1 LEQETRRESA
11 VLEPPGH
18 AGVPHR
24 FTVERQ
30 MNSPAAAI
38 YRAWTEEFD
47 SWFAT
52 PGHLSMRPQAG
63 TAWYFEVVHDGIRR
77 PHYGR
82 FLVLEPGRLV
92 ETTWLTG
99 KGGTEG
105 AETVVRVEL
114 ASNETGTHLRLS
126 HGGFGDHEAAR
137 RHADSWPA
145 ILEHLDE
152 SLSRR
157 ADPDPTAHH

>member
-1 LEQETRRESA
+1 VEQEVQQKDV
-11 VLEPPGH
+11 VLAPPFH
-18 AGVPHR
+18 AGLPHR

-30 MNSPAAAI
+30 MTSQAVDI

-52 PGHLSMRPQAG
+52 PGAVSMRARVG
-63 TAWYFEVVHDGIRR
+63 AAWYFEVVHGGMRR

-82 FLVLEPGRLV
+82 FLTLEYGRLV

-99 KGGTEG
+99 KDGTEG

-114 ASNETGTHLRLS
+114 TPKGTGTYLGLS
-126 HGGFGDHEAAR
+126 HGGFDDQEAAR

-152 SLSRR
+152 SLARTVG
-157 ADPDPTAHH
+157 A

>member
-1 LEQETRRESA
+1 VRKGPEVDQEIRRKEV
-11 VLEPPGH
+11 VLAPPSH
-18 AGVPHR
+18 AGLPYR

-30 MNSPAAAI
+30 MTSQAVAI

-52 PGHLSMRPQAG
+52 PGAVSMQARVG
-63 TAWYFEVVHDGIRR
+63 TAWFFEVVHGGTRR

-82 FLVLEPGRLV
+82 FLTLEFGRLV

-99 KGGTEG
+99 RDGTEG

-114 ASNETGTHLRLS
+114 TPNGPGTHLRLS
-126 HGGFGDHEAAR
+126 HGGFDDPDAAQ

-152 SLSRR
+152 SLSRPVG
-157 ADPDPTAHH
+157 A